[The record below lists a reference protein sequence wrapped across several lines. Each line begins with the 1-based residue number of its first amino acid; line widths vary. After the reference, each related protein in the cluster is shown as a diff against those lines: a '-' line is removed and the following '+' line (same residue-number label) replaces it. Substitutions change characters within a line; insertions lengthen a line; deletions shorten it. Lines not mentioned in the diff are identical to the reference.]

1 MIDKEINIIKNYVKE
16 YMEMLKLDSFP
27 KFEVENVKIV
37 ANYSLAKE
45 LPSFDEYGNNIKET
59 LYFPIQLLY
68 MDSNKYLF
76 FHEFTHIQDSY
87 NLSEDIYIINK
98 GYTEYHASQIEMLPL
113 LNIKKDNIISF
124 SMNTQINASG
134 NVQTVKDYLIRKK
147 LLVDKLFNITD
158 FKNYDSVCFLVGVIF
173 DYFGNLSFCEM
184 YARDFINDIDI
195 SNWEI
200 WLGNENIKHLT
211 NTLHGWINDERKKYE
226 LRKMY
231 VSLVGYL
238 LKKVN
243 KN

>member
-59 LYFPIQLLY
+59 LYFPIELLY

-76 FHEFTHIQDSY
+76 FHEFTHICDSY
-87 NLSEDIYIINK
+87 DLNKDIYNRNK

-113 LNIKKDNIISF
+113 LNIKKDNKISF
-124 SMNTQINASG
+124 SMNSQINASG
-134 NVQTVKDYLIRKK
+134 TVQTVKDYLIRKK
-147 LLVDKLFNITD
+147 LLVDELFNITD
-158 FKNYDSVCFLVGVIF
+158 FKNCDRVCFLVGVIF
-173 DYFGNLSFCEM
+173 NYFGILSFCEM
-184 YARDFINDIDI
+184 YARDFTNDIDI

-211 NTLHGWINDERKKYE
+211 KTLHGWINDERKKYE

-238 LKKVN
+238 LKK
-243 KN
+243 